1 MIKETHAAE
10 IEAIVARYPSPT
22 SAVLPLLYI
31 AQEAYGHLSRDA
43 IREVAEILH
52 MPYTDVF
59 EIVGFYTLFYDRPV
73 GKWMLQVCDDVPC
86 CYLGAEEL
94 IAALKQK
101 LNIREEGTTQDGMFT
116 LQRVKCLAAC
126 DKAPLLQA
134 NLEYV
139 YNVMPEHVD
148 ALLNELRART
158 ERGERLSIAGH
169 AAEDYEVTADGM
181 LRMLER
187 HLGAIPGQPSAPPAT
202 APLEVQQTGEQA
214 TAGTP
219 AEPAKVR
226 AEAQAEQE
234 APVAPSPDRSS
245 AGTQP
250 DPEKDAGAVPAQAPQ
265 QEPPKDESA
274 EAAAE

>member
-31 AQEAYGHLSRDA
+31 AQESYGYLSRDA

-139 YNVMPEHVD
+139 YNVTPERVD

-169 AAEDYEVTADGM
+169 TAEDYEFTADGM
-181 LRMLER
+181 LHLLER
-187 HLGAIPGQPSAPPAT
+187 HLGAIPGQPSPPPGT
-202 APLEVQQTGEQA
+202 APSEAQKTAEQS
-214 TAGTP
+214 AGAP
-219 AEPAKVR
+219 AASAKAR

-234 APVAPSPDRSS
+234 SPVESSLDRTS
-245 AGTQP
+245 ASAHP

-265 QEPPKDESA
+265 QEPPKDE
-274 EAAAE
+274 AAGATEN